1 MNNDLPLPLPDWR
14 TTNNN
19 KNKNL
24 PNEINNLNR
33 NQNQTLFPNIS
44 NYNSIKFNSITS
56 DGSKNEDLRESTSS
70 SIKATS
76 LIKLK
81 QVEDMRQKILS
92 YKLLTEK
99 AIFLN
104 NNNLS
109 NSNNENY
116 VEKCNIILF
125 GPSGSGKSSFIKSLY
140 RSLYNSAIM
149 PPEVMNKLIIKG
161 KYYNEGTINFN
172 KLYLVPSNKSTKPPE
187 LLYVT
192 LEVILVWTIQN

>member
-1 MNNDLPLPLPDWR
+1 MNDLPLPLHDWR
-14 TTNNN
+14 TTNN
-19 KNKNL
+19 KNKNSA
-24 PNEINNLNR
+24 NNLNID
-33 NQNQTLFPNIS
+33 NQNQNNQLLIKNIS
-44 NYNSIKFNSITS
+44 NYNSIKYNSINS
-56 DGSKNEDLRESTSS
+56 SEINSSRNEDLRESTISS
-70 SIKATS
+70 LKATS

-104 NNNLS
+104 NNNNNNIS
-109 NSNNENY
+109 NSNQENY

-149 PPEVMNKLIIKG
+149 PPEVMNKLNYFI
-161 KYYNEGTINFN
+161 
-172 KLYLVPSNKSTKPPE
+172 
-187 LLYVT
+187 
-192 LEVILVWTIQN
+192 